1 MDPRRTRP
9 KTPSVAARPFFRR
22 QIERFAP
29 HAILLV
35 ALALRLY
42 RLGAATLW
50 WDEALAIWAVRKGLL
65 GVTLWTASDVH
76 PPLYFWSLWGWV
88 QLMGESEF
96 AMRTL
101 SALMGVLTVAAVYR
115 LGRLIDGELVGSMAA
130 LLTALSRFHIWW
142 SQEMRMYVLAGL
154 AGVASLYFLLRWLRV
169 EFSAD
174 ERPTAAWT
182 GPLLGYIGAT
192 VAALY
197 TILLMGALVVVHNLV
212 VLFGLLWPGPAR
224 RGRLLWRWV
233 AAQVFLIVAV
243 GGWMA
248 LSWGRMRTW
257 SVTEPVSLRFVARLY
272 ATLLTTGISVHVE
285 SLVWQVVLPFAIL
298 LLGVWLLLRAI
309 ARPSLQRRTLIL
321 DAVTL
326 GLAVVLPALFVYLAT
341 LPRSIFYTPRVEA
354 RYFLPFAPAFW
365 VFLAWSVAL
374 LARRWPLAGWASGVA
389 LVALWIALLPGHF
402 QDRYLR
408 DELQTMVRAIRSQAE
423 PGDTVVLHSGGR
435 YPIFLYY
442 YDRLPEENPR
452 PPVNAVTF
460 AEIRLNEEQVAQA
473 LDELTAEYERIWLA
487 EVDPHLSDPEGM
499 AVRWLDDR
507 YPQAFR
513 RPYGPNTLTLYVP
526 QADPPRLAGEY
537 VPQHPLNATMGD
549 GALLGWEMPIRIV
562 GPPHDG
568 RPATAYVAL
577 LWERVPDDAVRVGL
591 YDGQGRLLLERSAPP
606 DDAGREQWRQQFD
619 LSITD
624 GTPAG
629 HYQVVVS
636 AQGASLPLGV
646 LRISGTEPLPR
657 STPDR
662 RYELGVG
669 EEMVLTGYRLRDAR
683 GRTVQTASSGD
694 VLLLDLFWRAE
705 AKVGADYYVFTH
717 LVGQAYN
724 PRTEGPLWGQHDGQ
738 PAEGGYPTSQWLVGD
753 VIVDRHRLTID
764 ADAPS
769 GDYALHVGMYAA
781 DGQRLPVRAAD
792 GAALGDHV
800 VLDVSVVVGP

>member
-1 MDPRRTRP
+1 M
-9 KTPSVAARPFFRR
+9 AARSLFRR
-22 QIERFAP
+22 QVERLAP

-50 WDEALAIWAVRKGLL
+50 WDEALAIWAVRRGLL

-96 AMRTL
+96 AMRAL
-101 SALMGVLTVAAVYR
+101 SAFWGVLTVAAVYR
-115 LGRLIDGELVGSMAA
+115 LGRLIDGELVGSLAA

-169 EFSAD
+169 EGSAD
-174 ERPTAAWT
+174 ERSTASWT
-182 GPLLGYIGAT
+182 WPLLGYIGASI
-192 VAALY
+192 AALY
-197 TILLMGALVVVHNLV
+197 TILLMGAIVVVHNLV
-212 VLFGLLWPGPAR
+212 VLFVLITPGAAR

-233 AAQVFLIVAV
+233 AAQVVLIVAI

-257 SVTEPVSLRFVARLY
+257 SVADQTSLGFVARLY
-272 ATLLTTGISVHVE
+272 ATLLTTGISVHIE
-285 SLVWQVVLPFAIL
+285 NLVWQVVLPFAIL
-298 LLGVWLLLRAI
+298 LLGIGLLLRTI
-309 ARPSLQRRTLIL
+309 ARPSPRRRAPKRRTMLL

-326 GLAVVLPALFVYLAT
+326 GLAIALPALFVYLAT
-341 LPRSIFYTPRVEA
+341 LPRSLFYTPRVEA

-365 VFLAWSVAL
+365 VLLAWSVAL
-374 LARRWPLAGWASGVA
+374 IARRWPLAGWASGA
-389 LVALWIALLPGHF
+389 ILVALWIALLPGHYE
-402 QDRYLR
+402 DRYLR
-408 DELQTMVRAIRSQAE
+408 DELKTMVRAIRSQAE

-452 PPVNAVTF
+452 PPVNAITF

-473 LDELTAEYERIWLA
+473 LSELTAEYERIWLA

-499 AVRWLDDR
+499 AVRWLDER

-513 RPYGPNTLTLYVP
+513 RHYGPNTLTLYAP
-526 QADPPRLAGEY
+526 QADPPRLAPEY
-537 VPQHPLNATMGD
+537 VPQHRLVSPVGD
-549 GALLGWEMPIRIV
+549 GTLLGWEMPIDTL

-568 RPATAYVAL
+568 RPAIAYVAL
-577 LWERVPDDAVRVGL
+577 LWERVPSDAVRVGL
-591 YDGQGRLLLERSAPP
+591 YDDQGRLLLERSAPP

-624 GTPAG
+624 STPAG
-629 HYQVVVS
+629 LYQVVAS
-636 AQGASLPLGV
+636 TQGASLPLGA
-646 LRISGTEPLPR
+646 LRISGTQPLP
-657 STPDR
+657 SVSPDR
-662 RYELGVG
+662 DYELIVG
-669 EEMVLTGYRLRDAR
+669 EEMLLTGHRLRDAR
-683 GRTVQTASSGD
+683 GRTMQTASPGD

-705 AKVGADYYVFTH
+705 AKVGADYYVFAH

-764 ADAPS
+764 ADAPP
-769 GDYALHVGMYAA
+769 GEYALHVGMYAA
-781 DGQRLPVRAAD
+781 DGQRLPIRAAD
-792 GAALGDHV
+792 GTALGDHV
-800 VLDVSVVVGP
+800 VLDASVVVGP

>member
-1 MDPRRTRP
+1 
-9 KTPSVAARPFFRR
+9 
-22 QIERFAP
+22 
-29 HAILLV
+29 
-35 ALALRLY
+35 
-42 RLGAATLW
+42 
-50 WDEALAIWAVRKGLL
+50 
-65 GVTLWTASDVH
+65 
-76 PPLYFWSLWGWV
+76 
-88 QLMGESEF
+88 
-96 AMRTL
+96 MRTL
-101 SALMGVLTVAAVYR
+101 SAFWGVLTVAAVYR
-115 LGRLIDGELVGSMAA
+115 LGRLIDGERVGSLAA

-169 EFSAD
+169 EGSAD
-174 ERPTAAWT
+174 ERIPTRAWA

-197 TILLMGALVVVHNLV
+197 TILLMGAIVMVHNLV
-212 VLFGLLWPGPAR
+212 VLFVLLWPGPAR

-233 AAQVFLIVAV
+233 AAQVVLLVAI

-248 LSWGRMRTW
+248 FSWERMRTW
-257 SVTEPVSLRFVARLY
+257 SVADQTSLRFVARLY
-272 ATLLTTGISVHVE
+272 ATLLTTGISEHIHDV
-285 SLVWQVVLPFAIL
+285 LWQVVLPFVIL
-298 LLGVWLLLRAI
+298 LLGIWLLLRAI
-309 ARPSLQRRTLIL
+309 ATPSPQRRTLLL

-326 GLAVVLPALFVYLAT
+326 GLAITLPALFVYLAT

-354 RYFLPFAPAFW
+354 RYFLPFASAFW
-365 VFLAWSVAL
+365 VLLAWSVAL
-374 LARRWPLAGWASGVA
+374 LARRWPWAGWASGAV
-389 LVALWIALLPGHF
+389 LVALWIAVLPGHF

-408 DELQTMVRAIRSQAE
+408 DELQTMARAIRSQAE
-423 PGDTVVLHSGGR
+423 TGDTVVLHSGGR
-435 YPIFLYY
+435 YPTFLYY
-442 YDRLPEENPR
+442 YDRLSEENPR
-452 PPVNAVTF
+452 PPVNAITF
-460 AEIRLNEEQVAQA
+460 AEIRLNEEQVAEA

-499 AVRWLDDR
+499 AVRWLDER

-513 RPYGPNTLTLYVP
+513 RHYGPNTLTLYAP

-537 VPQHPLNATMGD
+537 APQHPLNTTVGD
-549 GALLGWEMPIRIV
+549 GGLLGWEMPIRIL

-577 LWERVPDDAVRVGL
+577 LWERTPDDAVRVGL

-606 DDAGREQWRQQFD
+606 DDAGREQRRQQFD

-629 HYQVVVS
+629 LYQVVVF
-636 AQGASLPLGV
+636 AQGASLPLGTP
-646 LRISGTEPLPR
+646 RIAGTDPLPR
-657 STPDR
+657 SAPDR
-662 RYELGVG
+662 RYELRVG

-683 GRTVQTASSGD
+683 GRRVQNASPGD

-705 AKVGADYYVFTH
+705 AKVRDDYTVFTH

-724 PRTEGPLWGQHDGQ
+724 PQTEGPLWGQHDGQ

-764 ADAPS
+764 TDAPP
-769 GDYALHVGMYAA
+769 GGYALHVGMYAA
-781 DGQRLPVRAAD
+781 DGQRLPIRAAD
-792 GAALGDHV
+792 GTVLGDHV
-800 VLDVSVVVGP
+800 VLDVSMTVGP